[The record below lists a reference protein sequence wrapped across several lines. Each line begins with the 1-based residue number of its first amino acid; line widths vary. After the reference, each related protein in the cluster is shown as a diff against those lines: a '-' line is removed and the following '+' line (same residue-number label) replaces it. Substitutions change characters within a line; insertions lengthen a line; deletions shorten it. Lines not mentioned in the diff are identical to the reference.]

1 MRYLLLALV
10 LFLTLSAVFGFDP
23 GPMPG
28 VKIKNGLLYLIVLGL
43 MLRVTLDR
51 NYRIQL
57 PGVPI
62 IFGVM
67 IGYALLTYAAI
78 VMVIE
83 YPRYD
88 PVFGAFQL
96 KNQLI
101 DHMLFFLVFFYGL
114 RTNEDAMTVLKV
126 LLAAWAVS
134 HIMAALD
141 ATGVFHLGDI
151 EQRGDGRVQG
161 AVGESNQY
169 GAFVALTLPA
179 TIAMVT
185 ITRGMWRIFWMTAS
199 VITAAVLVMFR
210 RCALVIYVSHKQRE
224 YWRARGLR
232 VKRDIVIQNGI
243 DADHFT
249 DRSTAQQ
256 KAATRA
262 EFGFAPSD
270 FVIGICAGLRPEK
283 AHGDLLQALRRLR
296 DSGVPAKVLM
306 IGDGPRRGA
315 IERQIAE
322 LELTGHAVIAGH
334 RNDVRPY
341 IACCDVMTLTSH
353 LVETFSIAALESMA
367 LGKPMVLTRIGGAE
381 EQIRHGTNGFLYERG
396 DVAALAHLLR
406 RLTAATD
413 RLSMQIEPTKMN
425 TAAANTPCC
434 PSCGQPMK
442 LARVTPRFGGLP
454 ELQTYEC
461 RPCGATLTESVDES

>member
-1 MRYLLLALV
+1 MISSMLVGGAEKHAVSLVNHLDASRFRIGLCYLKSEGNQVREVDSARLDSTFSLNVRGKLDWSAANELARRIDEQEIDV
-10 LFLTLSAVFGFDP
+10 IICT
-23 GPMPG
+23 
-28 VKIKNGLLYLIVLGL
+28 NGYPLLYALIAS
-43 MLRVTLDR
+43 RR
-51 NYRIQL
+51 AR
-57 PGVPI
+57 
-62 IFGVM
+62 
-67 IGYALLTYAAI
+67 
-78 VMVIE
+78 
-83 YPRYD
+83 R
-88 PVFGAFQL
+88 PVR
-96 KNQLI
+96 
-101 DHMLFFLVFFYGL
+101 LV
-114 RTNEDAMTVLKV
+114 E
-126 LLAAWAVS
+126 
-134 HIMAALD
+134 
-141 ATGVFHLGDI
+141 VFHTTGLG
-151 EQRGDGRVQG
+151 QP
-161 AVGESNQY
+161 
-169 GAFVALTLPA
+169 FVSRLRMLLN
-179 TIAMVT
+179 
-185 ITRGMWRIFWMTAS
+185 RF
-199 VITAAVLVMFR
+199 MFR

-413 RLSMQIEPTKMN
+413 RLSMGAVAARDVRERFTVQRMIE
-425 TAAANTPCC
+425 
-434 PSCGQPMK
+434 
-442 LARVTPRFGGLP
+442 RFTE
-454 ELQTYEC
+454 ELQRVAQPTGD
-461 RPCGATLTESVDES
+461 RDW

>member
-1 MRYLLLALV
+1 MISSMLVGGAEKHAVSLVNHLDASRFRIGLCYLKSEGNLVREVDSARLDSTFSLNVRGKLDWSAANELARRIDEQEIDV
-10 LFLTLSAVFGFDP
+10 IICT
-23 GPMPG
+23 
-28 VKIKNGLLYLIVLGL
+28 NGYPLLYALIAS
-43 MLRVTLDR
+43 RR
-51 NYRIQL
+51 AR
-57 PGVPI
+57 
-62 IFGVM
+62 
-67 IGYALLTYAAI
+67 
-78 VMVIE
+78 
-83 YPRYD
+83 R
-88 PVFGAFQL
+88 PVR
-96 KNQLI
+96 
-101 DHMLFFLVFFYGL
+101 LV
-114 RTNEDAMTVLKV
+114 E
-126 LLAAWAVS
+126 
-134 HIMAALD
+134 
-141 ATGVFHLGDI
+141 VFHTTGLG
-151 EQRGDGRVQG
+151 QP
-161 AVGESNQY
+161 
-169 GAFVALTLPA
+169 FVSRLRMLLN
-179 TIAMVT
+179 
-185 ITRGMWRIFWMTAS
+185 RF
-199 VITAAVLVMFR
+199 MFR

-413 RLSMQIEPTKMN
+413 RLSMGAVAARDVRERFTVQRMIE
-425 TAAANTPCC
+425 
-434 PSCGQPMK
+434 
-442 LARVTPRFGGLP
+442 RFTE
-454 ELQTYEC
+454 ELQRVAQPTGD
-461 RPCGATLTESVDES
+461 RDW

>member
-1 MRYLLLALV
+1 MISSMLVGGAEKHAVSLVNHLDANRFRVGLCYLKSEGNLVREVDSARLDSTFSLNVRGKLDWSAANELARRIDEQEIDV
-10 LFLTLSAVFGFDP
+10 IICT
-23 GPMPG
+23 
-28 VKIKNGLLYLIVLGL
+28 NGYPLLYALIAS
-43 MLRVTLDR
+43 RR
-51 NYRIQL
+51 AR
-57 PGVPI
+57 
-62 IFGVM
+62 
-67 IGYALLTYAAI
+67 
-78 VMVIE
+78 
-83 YPRYD
+83 R
-88 PVFGAFQL
+88 PVR
-96 KNQLI
+96 
-101 DHMLFFLVFFYGL
+101 LV
-114 RTNEDAMTVLKV
+114 E
-126 LLAAWAVS
+126 
-134 HIMAALD
+134 
-141 ATGVFHLGDI
+141 VFHTTGLG
-151 EQRGDGRVQG
+151 QP
-161 AVGESNQY
+161 
-169 GAFVALTLPA
+169 FVSRLRMLLN
-179 TIAMVT
+179 
-185 ITRGMWRIFWMTAS
+185 RF
-199 VITAAVLVMFR
+199 MFR

-262 EFGFAPSD
+262 EFGFAAGD
-270 FVIGICAGLRPEK
+270 FVIGICAALRPEK

-296 DSGVPAKVLM
+296 DSGVHAKVLM

-381 EQIRHGTNGFLYERG
+381 EQVRHGTNGFLYERG

-413 RLSMQIEPTKMN
+413 RLSMGAVAARDVRERFTVQRMIE
-425 TAAANTPCC
+425 
-434 PSCGQPMK
+434 
-442 LARVTPRFGGLP
+442 RFTE
-454 ELQTYEC
+454 ELQRVAQPTGD
-461 RPCGATLTESVDES
+461 RDW

>member
-1 MRYLLLALV
+1 MAARHR
-10 LFLTLSAVFGFDP
+10 
-23 GPMPG
+23 PG
-28 VKIKNGLLYLIVLGL
+28 VL
-43 MLRVTLDR
+43 
-51 NYRIQL
+51 
-57 PGVPI
+57 
-62 IFGVM
+62 VM
-67 IGYALLTYAAI
+67 ISSMLVG
-78 VMVIE
+78 
-83 YPRYD
+83 
-88 PVFGAFQL
+88 GAE
-96 KNQLI
+96 K
-101 DHMLFFLVFFYGL
+101 H
-114 RTNEDAMTVLKV
+114 
-126 LLAAWAVS
+126 AVS
-134 HIMAALD
+134 LVNGLD
-141 ATGVFHLGDI
+141 ATCFRIGLCHLKSEGNLVREVDSARLDSTFSLNVRGKLDWSAANELARRIDEQEIDVIICTNGYPLLYALIASRRARRPVRLVEVFHTTGLG
-151 EQRGDGRVQG
+151 QP
-161 AVGESNQY
+161 
-169 GAFVALTLPA
+169 FVSRLRMLLN
-179 TIAMVT
+179 
-185 ITRGMWRIFWMTAS
+185 RF
-199 VITAAVLVMFR
+199 MFR

-413 RLSMQIEPTKMN
+413 RLSMGAVAARDVRERFTVQRMIE
-425 TAAANTPCC
+425 
-434 PSCGQPMK
+434 
-442 LARVTPRFGGLP
+442 RFTE
-454 ELQTYEC
+454 ELQRVAQPTGD
-461 RPCGATLTESVDES
+461 RGG